1 MIYSLNGILLEK
13 DLGYAV
19 IDCNGVGYAVNI
31 TGNCLSRLPEIGER
45 VLLFTH
51 LNIREDAAEL
61 FGFYDTD
68 ERDCFKLVTTV
79 SGVGP
84 KMALSILSELSPER
98 FAVSV
103 VSGDQASITKAN
115 GVGPKLAQRVILEL
129 KDKIQKEMPSL
140 LQGKTVEP
148 VKAGQGEKTAEV
160 IGALMALGYTQH
172 EAKRAVGSLNMM
184 DMSVEQAIKAALAQ
198 LMG

>member
-19 IDCNGVGYAVNI
+19 IDCNGVGYVVNI
-31 TGNCLSRLPEIGER
+31 TGNCLSRLPDIGDR
-45 VLLFTH
+45 VVLFTY

-84 KMALSILSELSPER
+84 KMAISILSELSPER

-103 VSGDQASITKAN
+103 VSGDQAAITRAN
-115 GVGPKLAQRVILEL
+115 GVGPKLAQRIILEL
-129 KDKIQKEMPSL
+129 KDKVQKEMPSL
-140 LQGKTVEP
+140 LQGKKVEP

-172 EAKRAVGSLNMM
+172 EAKRAVGSLNIT
-184 DMSVEQAIKAALAQ
+184 DMSIEQAIKAALAQ

>member
-13 DLGYAV
+13 DIGRAV

-31 TGNCLSRLPEIGER
+31 TGNCLSRLPDVGER

-68 ERDCFKLVTTV
+68 ERDCFKLMTSV

-84 KMALSILSELSPER
+84 KMALSILSELTPEH

-129 KDKIQKEMPSL
+129 KDKIQKELPSL
-140 LQGKTVEP
+140 LQGKAVEP
-148 VKAGQGEKTAEV
+148 VQAGQGEKTAEV

-172 EAKRAVGSLNMM
+172 EAKRAVGAIAVA

>member
-13 DLGYAV
+13 DIGRAV

-31 TGNCLSRLPEIGER
+31 TGNCLSRLPDVGDR
-45 VLLFTH
+45 VLLFTY

-68 ERDCFKLVTTV
+68 ERDCFKLMLSV

-84 KMALSILSELSPER
+84 KMALSILSELTPDR
-98 FAVSV
+98 FAVCV
-103 VSGDQASITKAN
+103 VSGDQAGITRAN

-140 LQGKTVEP
+140 LAGKTVEP

-172 EAKRAVGSLNMM
+172 EAKRAVGALKIA
-184 DMSVEQAIKAALAQ
+184 DLTVEAAIKAALAQ

>member
-13 DLGYAV
+13 DIGRAV
-19 IDCNGVGYAVNI
+19 IDCNGVGYAVHI
-31 TGNCLSRLPEIGER
+31 TGNCLSRLPDVGER

-68 ERDCFKLVTTV
+68 ERDCFKLMITV

-84 KMALSILSELSPER
+84 KMALSILSELTPDR

-129 KDKIQKEMPSL
+129 KDKIQKELPSL
-140 LQGKTVEP
+140 LQGKTVQP
-148 VKAGQGEKTAEV
+148 VQAGQGEKTAEV

-172 EAKRAVGSLNMM
+172 EAKRAVSAIAINE
-184 DMSVEQAIKAALAQ
+184 MSVEQAIKAALAQ

>member
-13 DLGYAV
+13 DIGRAV
-19 IDCNGVGYAVNI
+19 VDCNGVGYAVQI
-31 TGNCLSRLPEIGER
+31 TGNCLSRLPDVGER

-68 ERDCFKLVTTV
+68 ERDCFKLMITV

-84 KMALSILSELSPER
+84 KMALSILSELSPDR

-140 LQGKTVEP
+140 LQGKTVQP
-148 VKAGQGEKTAEV
+148 VQAGQGEKTAEV

-172 EAKRAVGSLNMM
+172 EAKRAAGAVNISEMTI
-184 DMSVEQAIKAALAQ
+184 EQAIKAALAQ

>member
-13 DLGYAV
+13 DIGRAV
-19 IDCNGVGYAVNI
+19 IDCNGVGYAVHI
-31 TGNCLSRLPEIGER
+31 TGNCLSRLPDVGER

-68 ERDCFKLVTTV
+68 ERDCFKLMITV

-84 KMALSILSELSPER
+84 KMALSILSELTPDR

-129 KDKIQKEMPSL
+129 KDKIQKELPSL
-140 LQGKTVEP
+140 LQGKTVQP
-148 VKAGQGEKTAEV
+148 VQSGLGE
-160 IGALMALGYTQH
+160 
-172 EAKRAVGSLNMM
+172 
-184 DMSVEQAIKAALAQ
+184 
-198 LMG
+198 

>member
-13 DLGYAV
+13 DLGIAV
-19 IDCNGVGYAVNI
+19 VDCGGVGFAVNI
-31 TGNCLSRLPEIGER
+31 TGNCLSRLPDIGGR
-45 VLLFTH
+45 VVLFAH
-51 LNIREDAAEL
+51 LNVREDAMEL

-68 ERDCFKLVTTV
+68 ERDCFKLLTSV

-84 KMALSILSELSPER
+84 KMALSILSELTPER
-98 FAVSV
+98 LATSI
-103 VSGDQASITKAN
+103 VSGDQASITRAN

-129 KDKIQKEMPSL
+129 KDRIQKEMPAL
-140 LQGKTVEP
+140 LQGKTVQP
-148 VKAGQGEKTAEV
+148 VRAGVGEKSAEV

-172 EAKRAVGSLNMM
+172 EAKRAAATVDITDLT
-184 DMSVEQAIKAALAQ
+184 VEQAIKAALVQ

>member
-13 DLGYAV
+13 DIGRAV
-19 IDCNGVGYAVNI
+19 IDCNGVGFAVSI
-31 TGNCLSRLPEIGER
+31 TEHCLSRLPDVGDR
-45 VLLFTH
+45 VLLFTY
-51 LNIREDAAEL
+51 LNVREDAMEL
-61 FGFYDTD
+61 FGFFDTE
-68 ERDCFKLVTTV
+68 ERDCFRLAITV

-84 KMALSILSELSPER
+84 KMALSILSELSPQQ
-98 FAVSV
+98 FAVCV
-103 VSGDQASITKAN
+103 VSGDQAGITRAN

-129 KDKIQKEMPSL
+129 KDKIQKELPSL
-140 LQGKTVEP
+140 LQGKTVAP
-148 VKAGQGEKTAEV
+148 VQAGQGEKSAEV

-172 EAKRAVGSLNMM
+172 EAKRAVGALAIA

>member
-13 DLGYAV
+13 DIGRAV
-19 IDCNGVGYAVNI
+19 IDCNGVGYAVHI
-31 TGNCLSRLPEIGER
+31 TGNCLSRLPDVGER

-68 ERDCFKLVTTV
+68 ERDCFKLMITV

-84 KMALSILSELSPER
+84 KMALSILSELTPDR

-129 KDKIQKEMPSL
+129 KDKIQKELPSL
-140 LQGKTVEP
+140 LQGKTVQP
-148 VKAGQGEKTAEV
+148 VQAGQGEKTAEV
-160 IGALMALGYTQH
+160 LGALMALGYTQH
-172 EAKRAVGSLNMM
+172 EAKRAVSAIAINE
-184 DMSVEQAIKAALAQ
+184 MSVEQAIKAALAQ

>member
-13 DLGYAV
+13 DLSYAV

-31 TGNCLSRLPEIGER
+31 TGNCLSRLGEVGDR

-68 ERDCFKLVTTV
+68 ERDCFKLLISV
-79 SGVGP
+79 SNVGP
-84 KMALSILSELSPER
+84 KMALSVLSALTPEQ

-103 VSGDQASITKAN
+103 VSGDQASLTKAN
-115 GVGPKLAQRVILEL
+115 GVGAKLAQRIILEL
-129 KDKIQKEMPSL
+129 KDKIQKEMPAL
-140 LQGKTVEP
+140 LQGKTVTP
-148 VKAGQGEKTAEV
+148 VAAGQGEKSAEV

-172 EAKRAVGSLNMM
+172 EAKRAVGSLAIAE
-184 DMSVEQAIKAALAQ
+184 MSVEQAIKAALVQ